1 MILPQPHPLSIP
13 MGSVLG
19 EHRHQLLNKPRW
31 NDADESDSFPPL
43 PISCMDPLLQLSIC
57 FSHPSLSSPA
67 PLSTSFLGSISV
79 LVQRLETFH
88 SCLCHDHL
96 LVALLPCASQFVAQI
111 LLFLCPQSCC
121 HFLLIPAP
129 VSLAGHLHSL
139 ISTCGLDPAPQQGSF
154 PS

>member
-1 MILPQPHPLSIP
+1 MILPQPHPLSNP
-13 MGSVLG
+13 MVSVLS
-19 EHRHQLLNKPRW
+19 EHRHQLLNHDGMTLMSLIPFRLSPFHAW
-31 NDADESDSFPPL
+31 TLFFSFPFASHIHHCPALLRSL
-43 PISCMDPLLQLSIC
+43 P
-57 FSHPSLSSPA
+57 
-67 PLSTSFLGSISV
+67 LGSISV

-96 LVALLPCASQFVAQI
+96 LVALLLCASQFVAQI

-129 VSLAGHLHSL
+129 VSLAGHLHIL
-139 ISTCGLDPAPQQGSF
+139 ISACGLDPAPQQGSF